1 MNEATLEFIRI
12 HADEDVRQLA
22 FLGKKNPEVDMA
34 YALDQIAGRQK
45 ARVKIPSWASID
57 GIVYPPHISMEQCSS
72 EQTAR
77 YKARIAGNGEKI
89 VDLTAGFGVDMAF
102 MSAGFKQAVH
112 VEMQPQLCAISSEN
126 YKCLGLNHVQ
136 VVCSDGVGYLHQM
149 EHADLIFIDP
159 ARRDQH
165 GARTYGIAD
174 CTPNVLEIIDEMLQ
188 KADRVMIKLSPMLD
202 WQKTVADVGNVSQV
216 HIVSVGN
223 ECKELLLEVKNG
235 KGEKVKVF
243 CVNDDQVF
251 SYEIGETHPFTL
263 SPLHSFTSSPL
274 HSFTFLYEPNASVMK
289 AGCFNLIS
297 HRFGITQPDANSHLF
312 LSDKLVEGFPGR
324 RFVIERVSTM
334 NKRELKEALAGI
346 DKANVAVR
354 NFPLSVADLRKRLKL
369 KDGGDVYIFA
379 TTDAKKGHLVMVCRK
394 IS

>member
-126 YKCLGLNHVQ
+126 YKHLGLNHVQ
-136 VVCSDGVGYLHQM
+136 VVCNDGVGYLHQM

-223 ECKELLLEVKNG
+223 ECKELLLEVKKG
-235 KGEKVKVF
+235 KDEKVKVF

-251 SYEIGETHPFTL
+251 SYEIGETHPFTS
-263 SPLHSFTSSPL
+263 SPLHSFTPSPL

-324 RFVIERVSTM
+324 GFVIERVSTM

-346 DKANVAVR
+346 DKANIAVR